1 MGEERREN
9 WQGKTVII
17 SRLPHPNRIH
27 PSVADDM
34 AAHGKS
40 KPTPAGAPAPPP
52 PPPPPPPPSVAEAKK
67 GFMRR
72 MFPFLLAVNLFV
84 GGQHLTSPCPF
95 LSSPDLTP
103 LSCSLNQRPK
113 IPVLHL
119 LLHPTDPHCGRKFH

>member
-1 MGEERREN
+1 
-9 WQGKTVII
+9 
-17 SRLPHPNRIH
+17 
-27 PSVADDM
+27 M
-34 AAHGKS
+34 AAHGKP
-40 KPTPAGAPAPPP
+40 KPTPP

-84 GGQHLTSPCPF
+84 GGQHLTSPSPF

-113 IPVLHL
+113 ISVLHL
-119 LLHPTDPHCGRKFH
+119 LLHLTDPHC